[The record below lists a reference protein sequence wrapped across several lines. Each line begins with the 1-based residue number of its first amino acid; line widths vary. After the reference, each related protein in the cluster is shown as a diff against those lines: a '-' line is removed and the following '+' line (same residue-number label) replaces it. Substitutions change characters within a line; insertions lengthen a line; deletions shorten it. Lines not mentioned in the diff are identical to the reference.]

1 MARFAVVVSSPIRA
15 GLAEAIAASEAPKR
29 DYFELRDRLEA
40 ELMAPPETPGTA
52 YTRLRKVG
60 GNALAMAWTAWSRRG
75 SYDVV
80 VTDQEYTGLLLAM
93 LSKLT
98 RTKRGHVM
106 ISHYLTPAKKQ
117 IFFRFFR
124 AQSHIDRTIC
134 YSSAQEK
141 LALNTLKLRRDEV
154 SMVLHPADSAFW
166 KPAASEAERES
177 DARMLRGVGLD
188 LPAETPLVCSAGLEF
203 RDYPTLMKAARNLPH
218 GVHVAIAASSPW
230 SKRKNTTEDAELP
243 DNVHLVSLKPLE
255 LRALYRRAQVVAIP
269 LYDVD
274 FQAGSLVAYE
284 AMACGKPVVIT
295 RTRGQ
300 SDIVREN
307 ETGYYVPTGDAS
319 AMASAINRLLAEPDL
334 AEKMGANARE
344 VVEHGLNLYKY
355 LDDMCEIARSV
366 AAKREQKKVAV
377 GRATSERGR

>member
-1 MARFAVVVSSPIRA
+1 MTRFAVVVSSPIRA
-15 GLAEAIAASEAPKR
+15 GLADAIAAGDAPKR
-29 DYFELRDRLEA
+29 DYFELRDRLNA
-40 ELMAPPETPGTA
+40 ELMAPPETPGLA
-52 YTRLRKVG
+52 YSRLRKVG

-75 SYDVV
+75 SYDVI

-117 IFFRFFR
+117 VFFRLFR

-166 KPAASEAERES
+166 KPAASTTEREA
-177 DARMLRGVGLD
+177 DARMLREAGLD
-188 LPAETPLVCSAGLEF
+188 LPPETPLVCSAGLEF
-203 RDYPTLMKAARNLPH
+203 RDYPTLMQAARDLPQ
-218 GVHVAIAASSPW
+218 GVHMAIAASSPW

-243 DNVHLVSLKPLE
+243 DNVHLVSLKPIE

-284 AMACGKPVVIT
+284 AMACGRPVVIT

-307 ETGYYVPTGDAS
+307 ETGYYVPAGDAG
-319 AMASAINRLLAEPDL
+319 AMAAATNRLIADPALS
-334 AEKMGANARE
+334 EKMGANARE

-355 LDDMCEIARSV
+355 LDDMCEIARNV

-377 GRATSERGR
+377 RITR